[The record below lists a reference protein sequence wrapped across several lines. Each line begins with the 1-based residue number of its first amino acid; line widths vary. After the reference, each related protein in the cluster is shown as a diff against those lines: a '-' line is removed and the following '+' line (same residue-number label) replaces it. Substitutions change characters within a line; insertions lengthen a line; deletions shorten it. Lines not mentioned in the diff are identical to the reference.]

1 MITKS
6 KKLFLDKKH
15 FNQIYNFIVS
25 LSDKTLRGFL
35 LQKIR
40 SPPFRKFNN
49 KIYRN
54 GEMRAKN
61 DYSKNYFWKI
71 RNSKTQQYKF
81 YLRPHGKLVEVDEDV
96 FKVCYNSYKK
106 IIRDNVKDNQA
117 RLISLDANIRND
129 VTYLDVVSDDKS
141 MNIENQYKVSMV
153 LNEIDKLSPDDKELI
168 TNLLVQEKTEREL
181 AKQLHVSQS
190 TIHKRKNN
198 ILKKLRKKLND

>member
-1 MITKS
+1 M
-6 KKLFLDKKH
+6 
-15 FNQIYNFIVS
+15 
-25 LSDKTLRGFL
+25 
-35 LQKIR
+35 
-40 SPPFRKFNN
+40 
-49 KIYRN
+49 
-54 GEMRAKN
+54 KN

-71 RNSKTQQYKF
+71 RKSKTQQYKF